1 MKQTMNTSHWNES
14 AAHLLERW
22 IQLYK
27 EKTSLIGETE
37 SLNMLKEEVDGMD
50 KEKFLSIVE
59 RHLQKVYE
67 ELEKERTESNMN
79 NIEYTMMTF
88 LSNDYPEYIN
98 KRQSNMKQIQQL
110 TSIHRS
116 VTELFGKEL
125 ISEAD
130 MVAFRN
136 DFFQLTEKHANTS
149 SLKGIKESW
158 NTYLSAFVDFQ
169 KKHEHVKQAIATVL
183 GEDKSLKHEWH
194 QLSKNK
200 LVTKQKA
207 TAFRTKQHELNESI
221 RKATTAQKQLLELHW
236 PDIRSQ
242 FDALQEKMSGSLS
255 TVLKETERSMEVI
268 SQNDAN
274 EHAKLKQSL
283 TDLNGV
289 HEVDVHQTWL
299 AAFIKKS
306 RPFFNEL
313 SEDIKD
319 TRCRELWNRIYGMY
333 KGIAVN
339 EFIVVY
345 EEFLALQPLASVK
358 STEITGSL
366 ARLKIDINPVTL
378 PAYADF
384 PVLKKQQLSRRT
396 FPILIGT
403 IIGLLLLL
411 TIVYMNRDNQTL
423 ETDSDVKATASTKP
437 LKNEQTKPVTVSKTD
452 LENFFISYKAAYF
465 SSLNSGDFSGM
476 APYIDSNQPV
486 YKQLKTYITSLAG
499 KNVSFA
505 NDQFLVKKTESHDD
519 GTYDIYTN
527 EVYMFTDSYDA
538 STQFKK
544 ERIYHVKAAGKDKLQ
559 ITKIDTLTDEQK
571 PVEE

>member
-27 EKTSLIGETE
+27 EKESLIEETE

-59 RHLQKVYE
+59 RHLQKVYD
-67 ELEKERTESNMN
+67 ELEKERTEYNIN
-79 NIEYTMMTF
+79 NIEYTMLTF
-88 LSNDYPEYIN
+88 LSSDYSEYIN
-98 KRQSNMKQIQQL
+98 KRQSNMKQLQQL
-110 TSIHRS
+110 TSIHRN

-149 SLKGIKESW
+149 LLKEIKESW
-158 NTYLSAFVDFQ
+158 NAYLPAFVDFQ

-183 GEDKSLKHEWH
+183 EEDKSLKQEWH

-200 LVTKQKA
+200 VVTKQKA
-207 TAFRTKQHELNESI
+207 TAFRTKQHELNENI
-221 RKATTAQKQLLELHW
+221 RKATTAQKQLLDLHW
-236 PDIRSQ
+236 PDVRSQ
-242 FDALQEKMSGSLS
+242 FDALQEKMSKSLS
-255 TVLKETERSMEVI
+255 TVLKETQRSMEVI

-283 TDLNGV
+283 TDLHAV
-289 HEVDVHQTWL
+289 HKVDVHQTWL

-319 TRCRELWNRIYGMY
+319 TRCQELWNRIYGMY

-339 EFIVVY
+339 EFIVAY

-358 STEITGSL
+358 STEIPKPL
-366 ARLKIDINPVTL
+366 ARLKVDIEPVTL
-378 PAYADF
+378 PSYADF
-384 PVLKKQQLSRRT
+384 PVLKKQQSSRRT
-396 FPILIGT
+396 FPILIGGA
-403 IIGLLLLL
+403 IVLVLLM
-411 TIVYMNRDNQTL
+411 TIVYMNHDNQTA
-423 ETDSDVKATASTKP
+423 ETSSDIKETPSTKP
-437 LKNEQTKPVTVSKTD
+437 LKNEEPKPAEVSKTD

-486 YKQLKTYITSLAG
+486 YKQLKSYITSLAG

-505 NDQFLVKKTESHDD
+505 NDQFLVTKTESHDD

-527 EVYMFTDSYDA
+527 EVYTFTDSYDA

-544 ERIYHVKAAGKDKLQ
+544 ERIYHVKTAGKDKLQ
-559 ITKIDTLTDEQK
+559 ITKIDTLTDEQM

>member
-1 MKQTMNTSHWNES
+1 MNTSHWNES

-27 EKTSLIGETE
+27 EKTFLIGETE

-50 KEKFLSIVE
+50 KEKFLSIVD
-59 RHLQKVYE
+59 RQLQKVYD
-67 ELEKERTESNMN
+67 ELEKERTEYNMS
-79 NIEYTMMTF
+79 NIEYTMVTF

-98 KRQSNMKQIQQL
+98 KRQSNMKQLQHL

-169 KKHEHVKQAIATVL
+169 KKHEHVKQATATVL
-183 GEDKSLKHEWH
+183 EEDKSLKHEWH

-221 RKATTAQKQLLELHW
+221 RKATNLQKQLLQLHW

-255 TVLKETERSMEVI
+255 TVLRETERRMEVI
-268 SQNDAN
+268 SQQDAN

-283 TDLNGV
+283 NDLNAV
-289 HEVDVHQTWL
+289 QKVDVHQRWL

-396 FPILIGT
+396 FPILIGGA
-403 IIGLLLLL
+403 IAFVLLL

-437 LKNEQTKPVTVSKTD
+437 LKNEEVKPATVSKTD

-476 APYIDSNQPV
+476 APYIDSGQPV
-486 YKQLKTYITSLAG
+486 YKQLKSYITSLAG

-527 EVYMFTDSYDA
+527 EVYTFTDSYDA

-559 ITKIDTLTDEQK
+559 ITKIDTLIDEQT

>member
-1 MKQTMNTSHWNES
+1 MNTSHWDKS
-14 AAHLLERW
+14 AAQLLEAW

-27 EKTSLIGETE
+27 EKTFLIEETE
-37 SLNMLKEEVDGMD
+37 SLNMLKEEIDGMD

-59 RHLQKVYE
+59 RHLQKVYD
-67 ELEKERTESNMN
+67 ELEKERTEYNMN
-79 NIEYTMMTF
+79 NSEYTMVTF
-88 LSNDYPEYIN
+88 LSSDYPEYIK
-98 KRQSNMKQIQQL
+98 KRQSNKRQIEQL
-110 TSIHRS
+110 TSIHRN

-125 ISEAD
+125 FSEAD

-149 SLKGIKESW
+149 SLKEMKGNW

-169 KKHEHVKQAIATVL
+169 KKHEYVKQAIATVL
-183 GEDKSLKHEWH
+183 EEDKSLKQEWH

-207 TAFRTKQHELNESI
+207 TAFRTKQHELNENI
-221 RKATTAQKQLLELHW
+221 RKATTAQKQLLELYW

-242 FDALQEKMSGSLS
+242 FDALQEKMSKSLS
-255 TVLKETERSMEVI
+255 TVLKETEYSMEVI

-283 TDLNGV
+283 TDLNEV
-289 HEVDVHQTWL
+289 HKVDVYQTWL

-339 EFIVVY
+339 EFIVTY
-345 EEFLALQPLASVK
+345 EEFLALQPLGSVT
-358 STEITGSL
+358 SMEIPKPL
-366 ARLKIDINPVTL
+366 ARLKVDIK
-378 PAYADF
+378 PATQPSYADF
-384 PVLKKQQLSRRT
+384 PVLKKQQSSRRT
-396 FPILIGT
+396 FPILIGGA
-403 IIGLLLLL
+403 IALVLLL
-411 TIVYMNRDNQTL
+411 TIVYMNRDNQMV
-423 ETDSDVKATASTKP
+423 ETSSNIKATASTKS
-437 LKNEQTKPVTVSKTD
+437 LKNEQTKPDSVSKTD

-476 APYIDSNQPV
+476 APYIDSGQPV
-486 YKQLKTYITSLAG
+486 YKQLKSYITSLAG

-505 NDQFLVKKTESHDD
+505 NDQFLVKKTESHED

-527 EVYMFTDSYDA
+527 EVYTFTDSYDA

-544 ERIYHVKAAGKDKLQ
+544 ERIYHVKAVGKAKLQ

>member
-1 MKQTMNTSHWNES
+1 MNTSQWNES

-27 EKTSLIGETE
+27 EKEFLIGETD
-37 SLNMLKEEVDGMD
+37 SLTMLKEEVEGMD

-59 RHLQKVYE
+59 CHLQKVYE
-67 ELEKERTESNMN
+67 ELEKERTESNIN
-79 NIEYTMMTF
+79 HIEYTMLTF
-88 LSNDYPEYIN
+88 LSSDYPEYIK
-98 KRQSNMKQIQQL
+98 KRQSNTRQIEQL
-110 TSIHRS
+110 TSIHRN
-116 VTELFGKEL
+116 VTELFGKGL
-125 ISEAD
+125 FSEAD

-136 DFFQLTEKHANTS
+136 DFFQLTEKHAKTS
-149 SLKGIKESW
+149 SLKEMKGNW
-158 NTYLSAFVDFQ
+158 NTYLPAFVNFQ
-169 KKHEHVKQAIATVL
+169 KKHEYVKQAIATVL
-183 GEDKSLKHEWH
+183 EEDKSLKQEWH

-200 LVTKQKA
+200 VVTKQKA

-221 RKATTAQKQLLELHW
+221 RKATNAQKQLLELHW
-236 PDIRSQ
+236 PDVRSQ
-242 FDALQEKMSGSLS
+242 FDALQEKMSKSLS
-255 TVLKETERSMEVI
+255 TILKETECSMEVI

-283 TDLNGV
+283 NDLHAV
-289 HEVDVHQTWL
+289 HKVDAHQTWL
-299 AAFIKKS
+299 SAFIKKS

-339 EFIVVY
+339 EFIVAY
-345 EEFLALQPLASVK
+345 EEFLALQPLNSIK
-358 STEITGSL
+358 STEVSKPL
-366 ARLKIDINPVTL
+366 ALLKLDIEPVTL
-378 PAYADF
+378 PSYADF
-384 PVLKKQQLSRRT
+384 PVLKKQQSSRRT
-396 FPILIGT
+396 FPILIGAA
-403 IIGLLLLL
+403 IVLVLLL
-411 TIVYMNRDNQTL
+411 TIVYMNRDNQTV
-423 ETDSDVKATASTKP
+423 ETSSNIKATASTKS
-437 LKNEQTKPVTVSKTD
+437 LKNEQPKPDAVSKTE

-476 APYIDSNQPV
+476 APYIDSGQPV
-486 YKQLKTYITSLAG
+486 YKQLKSYITSLAG

-519 GTYDIYTN
+519 GTYDIYTS
-527 EVYMFTDSYDA
+527 EVYTFTDSYDA

-544 ERIYHVKAAGKDKLQ
+544 ERIYHVKAASKDKLQ
-559 ITKIDTLTDEQK
+559 ITKIDTLTDEQT

>member
-1 MKQTMNTSHWNES
+1 MNTSHWNES

-67 ELEKERTESNMN
+67 ELEKERTESNISH
-79 NIEYTMMTF
+79 IEYTMMTF
-88 LSNDYPEYIN
+88 LSSDYPEYIN
-98 KRQSNMKQIQQL
+98 KRQSNMKQLQQL

-207 TAFRTKQHELNESI
+207 TAFRTKQHELNENI
-221 RKATTAQKQLLELHW
+221 RKATNLQKQLLQLHW

-242 FDALQEKMSGSLS
+242 FDGLQEKMSKSLS
-255 TVLKETERSMEVI
+255 NVLKETERSMEVI

-283 TDLNGV
+283 SDLHTV
-289 HEVDVHQTWL
+289 HQVDVHQTWL

-319 TRCRELWNRIYGMY
+319 TRCQELWNRIYGMY

-339 EFIVVY
+339 EFIVIY

-358 STEITGSL
+358 STEMLKPL
-366 ARLKIDINPVTL
+366 ARLKIDIEPVTL

-396 FPILIGT
+396 FPILIGGA
-403 IIGLLLLL
+403 IVMVLLL
-411 TIVYMNRDNQTL
+411 TIVYMNRDNQTV
-423 ETDSDVKATASTKP
+423 ETSSDVKATASTQP

>member
-14 AAHLLERW
+14 AAQLLEAW

-27 EKTSLIGETE
+27 EKTSLIREMD
-37 SLNMLKEEVDGMD
+37 SLNMLKEEVDGVD

-59 RHLQKVYE
+59 RHLQKVYD
-67 ELEKERTESNMN
+67 ELEKERTESNINHM
-79 NIEYTMMTF
+79 EYTMLMF
-88 LSNDYPEYIN
+88 LSSDYPEYIK
-98 KRQSNMKQIQQL
+98 KRQSNMRQIEQL
-110 TSIHRS
+110 TSIHRN
-116 VTELFGKEL
+116 VTELFRKEL

-149 SLKGIKESW
+149 SLKEIKESW

-169 KKHEHVKQAIATVL
+169 KKHEHVKQATAKVL
-183 GEDKSLKHEWH
+183 EEDKSLKQEWK

-200 LVTKQKA
+200 VVTKQKV
-207 TAFRTKQHELNESI
+207 TAFRTKQHKLNESI
-221 RKATTAQKQLLELHW
+221 RKATNAQKQLLELHW
-236 PDIRSQ
+236 PDIHSQ
-242 FDALQEKMSGSLS
+242 FNALQEKMSGSLS

-274 EHAKLKQSL
+274 EHAKLKQSF

-289 HEVDVHQTWL
+289 HEVEVHQTWL
-299 AAFIKKS
+299 AAFIKES

-339 EFIVVY
+339 EFIVTY
-345 EEFLALQPLASVK
+345 EEFLALQPLGSVK
-358 STEITGSL
+358 STEIPRPL
-366 ARLKIDINPVTL
+366 ARLKLDINPVKL
-378 PAYADF
+378 PVYADF
-384 PVLKKQQLSRRT
+384 PVLKKQQSSRRT

-403 IIGLLLLL
+403 VIGLVLLL
-411 TIVYMNRDNQTL
+411 TIVYINRDNQTL
-423 ETDSDVKATASTKP
+423 ETSSDVKATTNTKP
-437 LKNEQTKPVTVSKTD
+437 LKNEEVKPAAVSKTD
-452 LENFFISYKAAYF
+452 LKNFFISYKAAYF

-486 YKQLKTYITSLAG
+486 YNQLKSYITSLAG

-505 NDQFLVKKTESHDD
+505 NDQFLVTKTESHDD

-527 EVYMFTDSYDA
+527 EVYTFTDSYDA

-559 ITKIDTLTDEQK
+559 ITKIDTLTDEQT

>member
-1 MKQTMNTSHWNES
+1 MNTSHWNES

-98 KRQSNMKQIQQL
+98 KRQSNMKQLQQL

-221 RKATTAQKQLLELHW
+221 RKATNLQKQLLQLHW

>member
-1 MKQTMNTSHWNES
+1 MNTSHWNES

-98 KRQSNMKQIQQL
+98 KRQSNMKQLQQL

-149 SLKGIKESW
+149 LLKGIKESW

-221 RKATTAQKQLLELHW
+221 RKATNLQKQLLQLHW

-319 TRCRELWNRIYGMY
+319 TRCRELWNGIYGMY

-339 EFIVVY
+339 EFIVAY
-345 EEFLALQPLASVK
+345 EEFLALQPLNSIK

>member
-1 MKQTMNTSHWNES
+1 MNTSHWNES

-27 EKTSLIGETE
+27 EKEFLIGETD
-37 SLNMLKEEVDGMD
+37 SLNMLKEEVEGMD

-59 RHLQKVYE
+59 RQLQKVYN
-67 ELEKERTESNMN
+67 ELEKERTEYNMS
-79 NIEYTMMTF
+79 NIEYTMVTF

-98 KRQSNMKQIQQL
+98 KRQSNMKQLQQL

-125 ISEAD
+125 FSEAD

-136 DFFQLTEKHANTS
+136 DFFQLTEKHANAS
-149 SLKGIKESW
+149 SLKEMKENW
-158 NTYLSAFVDFQ
+158 NTYLPAFVDFQ

-183 GEDKSLKHEWH
+183 EEAKILKQEWH

-207 TAFRTKQHELNESI
+207 TAFRTKQHKLNESI

-236 PDIRSQ
+236 PDVRSQ

-255 TVLKETERSMEVI
+255 NVLKETECSIEVI

-283 TDLNGV
+283 SDLHTV
-289 HEVDVHQTWL
+289 HQVDIHQTWL
-299 AAFIKKS
+299 SAFIKKS

-319 TRCRELWNRIYGMY
+319 TRCRELWNGIYGMY

-339 EFIVVY
+339 EFIVTY
-345 EEFLALQPLASVK
+345 EEFLALQPLNSIK
-358 STEITGSL
+358 NTEMLKPL
-366 ARLKIDINPVTL
+366 ARLKVDIEPVT
-378 PAYADF
+378 PPSYADF
-384 PVLKKQQLSRRT
+384 PVLKKQQSSRRT
-396 FPILIGT
+396 FPILIGGA
-403 IIGLLLLL
+403 IALVLLL
-411 TIVYMNRDNQTL
+411 TIVYMNRDNQTA
-423 ETDSDVKATASTKP
+423 ETDADIKATASTKP
-437 LKNEQTKPVTVSKTD
+437 LKNEQPKPDAVSKTD

-476 APYIDSNQPV
+476 APYIDSGQPV
-486 YKQLKTYITSLAG
+486 YKQLKSYITSLAG

-505 NDQFLVKKTESHDD
+505 NDQFLVTKTESHAN

-527 EVYMFTDSYDA
+527 EVYTFTDSYDA

-544 ERIYHVKAAGKDKLQ
+544 ERIYHVKAVGKDKLQ

>member
-1 MKQTMNTSHWNES
+1 MNTSHWNES

-27 EKTSLIGETE
+27 EKE

-59 RHLQKVYE
+59 RQLQKVYD
-67 ELEKERTESNMN
+67 ELERERTEYNMN
-79 NIEYTMMTF
+79 NSEYTMVTF
-88 LSNDYPEYIN
+88 LSSDYPEYLK
-98 KRQSNMKQIQQL
+98 KRQSNMRQIEQL
-110 TSIHRS
+110 TSIHRN

-130 MVAFRN
+130 MVAFRS

-149 SLKGIKESW
+149 SLKEIKENW
-158 NTYLSAFVDFQ
+158 NTYLSAFIDFQ

-183 GEDKSLKHEWH
+183 EEDKSLKQEWH

-200 LVTKQKA
+200 VVTKQKA

-236 PDIRSQ
+236 PDVRSQ
-242 FDALQEKMSGSLS
+242 FDALQEKMSKSLS
-255 TVLKETERSMEVI
+255 TVLQETQRSMEVI

-283 TDLNGV
+283 SDLYTV
-289 HEVDVHQTWL
+289 HQVDIHQTWL

-313 SEDIKD
+313 SEDIKA

-339 EFIVVY
+339 EFIVTY
-345 EEFLALQPLASVK
+345 EELLALQSLGSVK
-358 STEITGSL
+358 STEIPRPL
-366 ARLKIDINPVTL
+366 ARLKVDIKPVTL

-384 PVLKKQQLSRRT
+384 PVLKKQQSSRRT
-396 FPILIGT
+396 FPILIGGA
-403 IIGLLLLL
+403 IVLVLLL
-411 TIVYMNRDNQTL
+411 TIVYMNRDNQTVK
-423 ETDSDVKATASTKP
+423 TSSNIKATASTKS
-437 LKNEQTKPVTVSKTD
+437 LKNEQPKPDTVSKTD

-476 APYIDSNQPV
+476 APYIDSGQPV
-486 YKQLKTYITSLAG
+486 YKQLKSYITSLAG

-505 NDQFLVKKTESHDD
+505 NDQFLVTKTESHDD

-527 EVYMFTDSYDA
+527 EVYTFTDSYDA

>member
-1 MKQTMNTSHWNES
+1 MNTSHWNES
-14 AAHLLERW
+14 AAQLLEAW

-27 EKTSLIGETE
+27 EKGFLIEETK

-59 RHLQKVYE
+59 RHLQKVYD
-67 ELEKERTESNMN
+67 ELGKERTEDNMN
-79 NIEYTMMTF
+79 NSEYTMVTF
-88 LSNDYPEYIN
+88 LSSDYPEYI
-98 KRQSNMKQIQQL
+98 KKHQSNMRQIEQL
-110 TSIHRS
+110 TSIHRN

-125 ISEAD
+125 FSEAD

-149 SLKGIKESW
+149 LLKEMKENW

-183 GEDKSLKHEWH
+183 EEDKSLKQEWH

-200 LVTKQKA
+200 VVTKQKA

-236 PDIRSQ
+236 PDIRSL
-242 FDALQEKMSGSLS
+242 FDALQEKMSGILS

-268 SQNDAN
+268 TQHDAN

-339 EFIVVY
+339 EFIVTY
-345 EEFLALQPLASVK
+345 EEFLALQPLNSIK
-358 STEITGSL
+358 STEMLKPL
-366 ARLKIDINPVTL
+366 ARLKVDIKPVTL
-378 PAYADF
+378 PSYADF
-384 PVLKKQQLSRRT
+384 PVLKKHQSSRRT
-396 FPILIGT
+396 FPVLIGGA
-403 IIGLLLLL
+403 IVLVLLL
-411 TIVYMNRDNQTL
+411 TIVYINRDNQTA
-423 ETDSDVKATASTKP
+423 ETSSNIKATTSTKP
-437 LKNEQTKPVTVSKTD
+437 LKNEETKPADVSKTD

-465 SSLNSGDFSGM
+465 SSLNSGDFSAM
-476 APYIDSNQPV
+476 APYIDSDQPV
-486 YKQLKTYITSLAG
+486 YKQLKSYIISLAG

-505 NDQFLVKKTESHDD
+505 NDQFLVTKTESHDN
-519 GTYDIYTN
+519 GTYNIYTN
-527 EVYMFTDSYDA
+527 EVYTFTDSYDA

-559 ITKIDTLTDEQK
+559 ITKIDTLTDEQT

>member
-27 EKTSLIGETE
+27 EKTFLIEETE

-59 RHLQKVYE
+59 RQLQKVYD
-67 ELEKERTESNMN
+67 ELEKERTEYNMS
-79 NIEYTMMTF
+79 NIEYTMVTF

-98 KRQSNMKQIQQL
+98 KRQSNMKQLQQL

-130 MVAFRN
+130 MVAFKN

-149 SLKGIKESW
+149 SLKEMKENW
-158 NTYLSAFVDFQ
+158 NAYLSAFVDFQ
-169 KKHEHVKQAIATVL
+169 KKHEHVKQATATVL
-183 GEDKSLKHEWH
+183 EEDKSLKQEWK

-200 LVTKQKA
+200 VVTKQKA

-221 RKATTAQKQLLELHW
+221 RKATNLQKQLLELHW

-268 SQNDAN
+268 SQQDAN
-274 EHAKLKQSL
+274 EHDKLKQSL
-283 TDLNGV
+283 NNLNAV
-289 HEVDVHQTWL
+289 HKVEVYQTWL

-313 SEDIKD
+313 SEDIKA

-339 EFIVVY
+339 EFIVAY

-358 STEITGSL
+358 STEITESL
-366 ARLKIDINPVTL
+366 ARLKVDINPVTL

-423 ETDSDVKATASTKP
+423 ETDSDVKATASTKS
-437 LKNEQTKPVTVSKTD
+437 LKNEQPKPDAVSKTD

-486 YKQLKTYITSLAG
+486 YKQLKSYITSLAG

-505 NDQFLVKKTESHDD
+505 NDQFLVTKTESHDD
-519 GTYDIYTN
+519 GTYSIYTN
-527 EVYMFTDSYDA
+527 EVYTFTDSYDA

>member
-1 MKQTMNTSHWNES
+1 MNTSHWNES
-14 AAHLLERW
+14 AAQLLEAW

-27 EKTSLIGETE
+27 ENEFLIGETE
-37 SLNMLKEEVDGMD
+37 SLNMLKEVDGMD

-59 RHLQKVYE
+59 RHLQKVYD
-67 ELEKERTESNMN
+67 ELEKERTEYNMN
-79 NIEYTMMTF
+79 NSEYTMVMF
-88 LSNDYPEYIN
+88 LSSDYPEYIK
-98 KRQSNMKQIQQL
+98 KRQSNMRQIEQL
-110 TSIHRS
+110 TSIHKN

-125 ISEAD
+125 FSEAD

-136 DFFQLTEKHANTS
+136 DCFQLTERHANTS
-149 SLKGIKESW
+149 SLKEIKESW
-158 NTYLSAFVDFQ
+158 NTYLPAFVDFQ

-183 GEDKSLKHEWH
+183 EEDKSLKQEWH
-194 QLSKNK
+194 QLRKNK

-236 PDIRSQ
+236 PDVRSQ

-268 SQNDAN
+268 SQKDAS

-283 TDLNGV
+283 NNLNAV
-289 HEVDVHQTWL
+289 HKVDVHQTWL

-313 SEDIKD
+313 SEDIKA

-339 EFIVVY
+339 EFIVTY
-345 EEFLALQPLASVK
+345 EEFLALQPLNSIK
-358 STEITGSL
+358 STEMLKPL
-366 ARLKIDINPVTL
+366 ARLKVDIEPVML

-384 PVLKKQQLSRRT
+384 PVLRKQQASRRI
-396 FPILIGT
+396 FPILTGT

-411 TIVYMNRDNQTL
+411 TIVYMNRDNQTV
-423 ETDSDVKATASTKP
+423 ETDSDVKATASTKS
-437 LKNEQTKPVTVSKTD
+437 LKNEETKPAAVSKTE

-486 YKQLKTYITSLAG
+486 YKQLKSYITSLAG

-527 EVYMFTDSYDA
+527 EVYTFTDSYDA

-544 ERIYHVKAAGKDKLQ
+544 ERIYHVKVAGKDKLQ

>member
-1 MKQTMNTSHWNES
+1 MNISHWNES

-27 EKTSLIGETE
+27 ETEFLIGETD

-50 KEKFLSIVE
+50 KEKFLSRVE
-59 RHLQKVYE
+59 RYLQKVYD
-67 ELEKERTESNMN
+67 ELEKERTEYNMN
-79 NIEYTMMTF
+79 NVEYTMVTF
-88 LSNDYPEYIN
+88 PSSDYPEYIK
-98 KRQSNMKQIQQL
+98 KRQSNMREIEQL
-110 TSIHRS
+110 TSIHRN

-125 ISEAD
+125 FSKAD

-136 DFFQLTEKHANTS
+136 DFFQLTEEHANTS
-149 SLKGIKESW
+149 SLKEIKENW

-183 GEDKSLKHEWH
+183 EEDKSLKQEWK

-200 LVTKQKA
+200 VVTKQKA
-207 TAFRTKQHELNESI
+207 TAFRTKQHELNENI
-221 RKATTAQKQLLELHW
+221 RKAKTAQKQLLELHW
-236 PDIRSQ
+236 PDVRSQ
-242 FDALQEKMSGSLS
+242 FDALQEKMSKSLS
-255 TVLKETERSMEVI
+255 NVLKETECSIEVI

-283 TDLNGV
+283 SDLHTV
-289 HEVDVHQTWL
+289 HQVDIHQTWL
-299 AAFIKKS
+299 SAFIKKS

-319 TRCRELWNRIYGMY
+319 TRCRELWNGIYGMY

-339 EFIVVY
+339 EFIVTY
-345 EEFLALQPLASVK
+345 EEFLALQPLNSIK
-358 STEITGSL
+358 NTEMLKPL
-366 ARLKIDINPVTL
+366 ARLKVDIEPVT
-378 PAYADF
+378 PPSYADF
-384 PVLKKQQLSRRT
+384 PVLKKQQSSRRT
-396 FPILIGT
+396 FPILIGGA
-403 IIGLLLLL
+403 IALVLLL
-411 TIVYMNRDNQTL
+411 TIVYMNRDNQTA
-423 ETDSDVKATASTKP
+423 ETDADIKATASTKP
-437 LKNEQTKPVTVSKTD
+437 LKNEQPKPDAVSKTD

-476 APYIDSNQPV
+476 APYIDSGQPV
-486 YKQLKTYITSLAG
+486 YKQLKSYITSLAG

-505 NDQFLVKKTESHDD
+505 NDQFLVTKTESHAN

-527 EVYMFTDSYDA
+527 EVYTFTDSYDA

-544 ERIYHVKAAGKDKLQ
+544 ERIYHVKTAGKGKLQ

>member
-14 AAHLLERW
+14 AAQLIEAW

-27 EKTSLIGETE
+27 ENEFLIGETK
-37 SLNMLKEEVDGMD
+37 SLNMLKEEVEGMD

-59 RHLQKVYE
+59 RQLQKVYN
-67 ELEKERTESNMN
+67 ELEKERTEYNMS
-79 NIEYTMMTF
+79 NIEYTMVTF

-98 KRQSNMKQIQQL
+98 KRQSNMKQLQQL

-125 ISEAD
+125 FSEAD

-136 DFFQLTEKHANTS
+136 DFFQLTEKHANAS
-149 SLKGIKESW
+149 SLKEMKKNW
-158 NTYLSAFVDFQ
+158 NTYLPAFVDFQ

-183 GEDKSLKHEWH
+183 EEAKILKQEWH

-207 TAFRTKQHELNESI
+207 TAFRTKQHKLNESI

-236 PDIRSQ
+236 PDVRSQ

-283 TDLNGV
+283 NDLNEV
-289 HEVDVHQTWL
+289 HKVDAHQTWL

-306 RPFFNEL
+306 RPFFNKL
-313 SEDIKD
+313 SEDIKA

-339 EFIVVY
+339 EFIVTY
-345 EEFLALQPLASVK
+345 EEFLALQPLNSIK
-358 STEITGSL
+358 STEMLKPL
-366 ARLKIDINPVTL
+366 ARLKVDIEPVTL
-378 PAYADF
+378 PSYADF
-384 PVLKKQQLSRRT
+384 PVLKKQQSSRRT
-396 FPILIGT
+396 FPILIGGA
-403 IIGLLLLL
+403 IALVLLL
-411 TIVYMNRDNQTL
+411 TIVYVNRDNQTV
-423 ETDSDVKATASTKP
+423 ETSSNIKARASTQS
-437 LKNEQTKPVTVSKTD
+437 LKNEQPKPDAVSKTD

-476 APYIDSNQPV
+476 APYIDSGQPV
-486 YKQLKTYITSLAG
+486 YKQLKSYITSLAG

-505 NDQFLVKKTESHDD
+505 NDQFLVTKTESHND

-527 EVYMFTDSYDA
+527 EVYTFTDSYDA

-544 ERIYHVKAAGKDKLQ
+544 ERIYHVKAVDKDKLQ

>member
-1 MKQTMNTSHWNES
+1 MNTSHWNES
-14 AAHLLERW
+14 AAQLIEAW

-27 EKTSLIGETE
+27 ENEFLIGETK
-37 SLNMLKEEVDGMD
+37 SLNMLKEEVEGMD

-59 RHLQKVYE
+59 RQLQKVYN
-67 ELEKERTESNMN
+67 ELEKERTEYNMS
-79 NIEYTMMTF
+79 NIEYTMVTF

-98 KRQSNMKQIQQL
+98 KRQSNMKQLQQL

-125 ISEAD
+125 FSEAD

-136 DFFQLTEKHANTS
+136 DFFQLTEKHANAS
-149 SLKGIKESW
+149 SLKEMKKNW
-158 NTYLSAFVDFQ
+158 NTYLPAFVDFQ

-183 GEDKSLKHEWH
+183 EEAKILKQEWH

-207 TAFRTKQHELNESI
+207 TAFRTKQHKLNESI

-236 PDIRSQ
+236 PDVRSQ

-283 TDLNGV
+283 NDLNEV
-289 HEVDVHQTWL
+289 HKVDAHQTWL

-306 RPFFNEL
+306 RPFFNKL
-313 SEDIKD
+313 SEDIKA

-339 EFIVVY
+339 EFIVTY
-345 EEFLALQPLASVK
+345 EEFLALQPLNSIK
-358 STEITGSL
+358 STEMLKPL
-366 ARLKIDINPVTL
+366 ARLKVDIEPVTL
-378 PAYADF
+378 PSYADF
-384 PVLKKQQLSRRT
+384 PVLKKQQSSRRT
-396 FPILIGT
+396 FPILIGGA
-403 IIGLLLLL
+403 IALVLLL
-411 TIVYMNRDNQTL
+411 TIVYVNRDNQTV
-423 ETDSDVKATASTKP
+423 ETSSNIKARASTQS
-437 LKNEQTKPVTVSKTD
+437 LKNEQPKPDAVSKTD

-476 APYIDSNQPV
+476 APYIDSGQPV
-486 YKQLKTYITSLAG
+486 YKQLKSYITSLAG

-505 NDQFLVKKTESHDD
+505 NDQFLVTKTESHND

-527 EVYMFTDSYDA
+527 EVYTFTDSYDA

-544 ERIYHVKAAGKDKLQ
+544 ERIYHVKAVDKDKLQ

>member
-1 MKQTMNTSHWNES
+1 MNTSHWNES

-27 EKTSLIGETE
+27 EKTFLIEETK
-37 SLNMLKEEVDGMD
+37 SLNMLKEEVEGMD

-59 RHLQKVYE
+59 RQLQKVYN
-67 ELEKERTESNMN
+67 ELEKERTEYNMS
-79 NIEYTMMTF
+79 NIEYTMVTF
-88 LSNDYPEYIN
+88 LSNDYPEYIK
-98 KRQSNMKQIQQL
+98 KRQSNMKQLQQL

-125 ISEAD
+125 FSEAD

-136 DFFQLTEKHANTS
+136 DFFQLTEKHANAS
-149 SLKGIKESW
+149 SLKEMKKNW
-158 NTYLSAFVDFQ
+158 NTYLPAFVDFQ

-183 GEDKSLKHEWH
+183 EEAKILKQEWH

-236 PDIRSQ
+236 PDVRSQ

-283 TDLNGV
+283 NDLNEV
-289 HEVDVHQTWL
+289 HKVDVHQTWL
-299 AAFIKKS
+299 SAFIKKS

-339 EFIVVY
+339 ECIVAY
-345 EEFLALQPLASVK
+345 EEFLALQPLNSIK
-358 STEITGSL
+358 STEVSKPL
-366 ARLKIDINPVTL
+366 ALLKLDIEPVTM
-378 PAYADF
+378 PSYADF
-384 PVLKKQQLSRRT
+384 PVLKKQQSSRRT
-396 FPILIGT
+396 FPILIGAA
-403 IIGLLLLL
+403 IVLVLLL
-411 TIVYMNRDNQTL
+411 TIVYMNRDNQTV
-423 ETDSDVKATASTKP
+423 ETSSNIKATASTKS
-437 LKNEQTKPVTVSKTD
+437 LKNEQPKPDAVSKTE

-476 APYIDSNQPV
+476 APYIDSGQPV
-486 YKQLKTYITSLAG
+486 YKQLKSYITSLAG

-505 NDQFLVKKTESHDD
+505 NDQFLVKKTESHDE
-519 GTYDIYTN
+519 GTYDIYTS
-527 EVYMFTDSYDA
+527 EVYTFTDSYDA

-544 ERIYHVKAAGKDKLQ
+544 ERIYHVKAASKDKLQ
-559 ITKIDTLTDEQK
+559 ITKIDTLTDEQT

>member
-1 MKQTMNTSHWNES
+1 MNTSHWNES

-88 LSNDYPEYIN
+88 LSSDYPEYIK
-98 KRQSNMKQIQQL
+98 KRQSNMKQIQRL
-110 TSIHRS
+110 TSIHKN

-125 ISEAD
+125 SSEAD

-149 SLKGIKESW
+149 LLKEIKESW
-158 NTYLSAFVDFQ
+158 NVYLPAFIDFQ
-169 KKHEHVKQAIATVL
+169 NKHEHVKQAIATVL
-183 GEDKSLKHEWH
+183 EEAKSLKQEWH

-200 LVTKQKA
+200 VVTKQKA
-207 TAFRTKQHELNESI
+207 TAFRTKQHELNENI
-221 RKATTAQKQLLELHW
+221 RKATNLQKQLLELHW
-236 PDIRSQ
+236 PDVRSQ
-242 FDALQEKMSGSLS
+242 FDALQEKMSESLS

-268 SQNDAN
+268 SQNDAS

-283 TDLNGV
+283 TDLNEV
-289 HEVDVHQTWL
+289 HKVDIHQTWL

-319 TRCRELWNRIYGMY
+319 TRCRELWNGIYGMY

-339 EFIVVY
+339 EFIVAY
-345 EEFLALQPLASVK
+345 EEFLTLQPLVGVK
-358 STEITGSL
+358 NTEIPQQIV
-366 ARLKIDINPVTL
+366 RLKVDIKPVTL

-384 PVLKKQQLSRRT
+384 PVLKKQQASRRT
-396 FPILIGT
+396 FPILIGSA
-403 IIGLLLLL
+403 IVMVLFL
-411 TIVYMNRDNQTL
+411 TIVYMNRDNQTE
-423 ETDSDVKATASTKP
+423 ETDADVKATTNTKP
-437 LKNEQTKPVTVSKTD
+437 LKNEELKPADVSKTE

-465 SSLNSGDFSGM
+465 LSLNSGDFSSM
-476 APYIDSNQPV
+476 APYIDSGQPV
-486 YKQLKTYITSLAG
+486 YKQLKSYITSLAG

-505 NDQFLVKKTESHDD
+505 NDQFLVTKTESHDD

-527 EVYMFTDSYDA
+527 EVYTFTDSYDA

-559 ITKIDTLTDEQK
+559 ITKIDTLTDEQT

>member
-1 MKQTMNTSHWNES
+1 MNTSHWNES
-14 AAHLLERW
+14 AAQLLEAW

-27 EKTSLIGETE
+27 EKTFLIGETE

-59 RHLQKVYE
+59 RQLQKVYD
-67 ELEKERTESNMN
+67 ELEKERTEYNMS
-79 NIEYTMMTF
+79 NIEYTMVTF

-98 KRQSNMKQIQQL
+98 KRQSNMKQLQQL

-116 VTELFGKEL
+116 VTELLGKEL

-136 DFFQLTEKHANTS
+136 DFFQLTEKHAN
-149 SLKGIKESW
+149 LKEMKENW
-158 NTYLSAFVDFQ
+158 NTYLSAFVEFQ
-169 KKHEHVKQAIATVL
+169 KKHEHVKQAIATL
-183 GEDKSLKHEWH
+183 LEEDKSLKQEWK

-200 LVTKQKA
+200 VVTKQKA
-207 TAFRTKQHELNESI
+207 TAFRTKQHELNENI
-221 RKATTAQKQLLELHW
+221 RKAKNLQKQLLELHW
-236 PDIRSQ
+236 PDVRSQ
-242 FDALQEKMSGSLS
+242 FEGLQEKMSKSLS
-255 TVLKETERSMEVI
+255 TVLQETQRSMEVI

-283 TDLNGV
+283 SDLHTV
-289 HEVDVHQTWL
+289 HQVDIHQTWL

-319 TRCRELWNRIYGMY
+319 NRCQELWNRIYGMY

-339 EFIVVY
+339 EFIVTY

-384 PVLKKQQLSRRT
+384 PVLKKQQSSRRT
-396 FPILIGT
+396 FPILIGGA
-403 IIGLLLLL
+403 IAFVLLL

-437 LKNEQTKPVTVSKTD
+437 LKNEEVKPATVSKTD

-476 APYIDSNQPV
+476 APYIDSGQPV
-486 YKQLKTYITSLAG
+486 YKQLKSYITSLAG

-505 NDQFLVKKTESHDD
+505 NDQFLVTKTESHDD
-519 GTYDIYTN
+519 GTYSIYTN
-527 EVYMFTDSYDA
+527 EVYTFTDSYDA

-544 ERIYHVKAAGKDKLQ
+544 ERIYHVKVAGKDKLQ

>member
-1 MKQTMNTSHWNES
+1 MNTSHWNES

-27 EKTSLIGETE
+27 EKTFLIGETD

-59 RHLQKVYE
+59 RHLQKVYD
-67 ELEKERTESNMN
+67 ELEKERTEYNMS
-79 NIEYTMMTF
+79 NIEYTMVTF
-88 LSNDYPEYIN
+88 LSNDYPEYIK
-98 KRQSNMKQIQQL
+98 KRQSNMKQLQQL

-116 VTELFGKEL
+116 VTELFGKKL
-125 ISEAD
+125 SSEAD

-136 DFFQLTEKHANTS
+136 DFFQLTEKHANTPL
-149 SLKGIKESW
+149 LKEIKESW
-158 NTYLSAFVDFQ
+158 NAYLPAFVDFQ
-169 KKHEHVKQAIATVL
+169 KKHEHVKQATATVL
-183 GEDKSLKHEWH
+183 EEDKSLKQEWH

-200 LVTKQKA
+200 VVTKQKA

-236 PDIRSQ
+236 PDVRSQ

-255 TVLKETERSMEVI
+255 TVRQETERSMEVI

-283 TDLNGV
+283 TDLHAV
-289 HEVDVHQTWL
+289 HKVDAHQTWL

-313 SEDIKD
+313 SEDTKA

-339 EFIVVY
+339 EFIVTY
-345 EEFLALQPLASVK
+345 EEFLALQPLNSIK
-358 STEITGSL
+358 STEMPKPL
-366 ARLKIDINPVTL
+366 ARLKVDIEPVTL
-378 PAYADF
+378 PSYADF
-384 PVLKKQQLSRRT
+384 PVLKKQQASRRT
-396 FPILIGT
+396 FPILIGAA
-403 IIGLLLLL
+403 IVLVLLL
-411 TIVYMNRDNQTL
+411 TIVYINRDNQTA
-423 ETDSDVKATASTKP
+423 ETNSDIKETTSTKS
-437 LKNEQTKPVTVSKTD
+437 LRNEEPKPDEVSKTE

-465 SSLNSGDFSGM
+465 SSLNSGDFNAM

-486 YKQLKTYITSLAG
+486 YKQLKSYITSLTG

-505 NDQFLVKKTESHDD
+505 NDQFLVTKTESHDD
-519 GTYDIYTN
+519 GTYSIYTN
-527 EVYMFTDSYDA
+527 EVYTFTDSYDA

-544 ERIYHVKAAGKDKLQ
+544 ERIYHVKAADKDKLQ

>member
-1 MKQTMNTSHWNES
+1 MRQ
-14 AAHLLERW
+14 
-22 IQLYK
+22 
-27 EKTSLIGETE
+27 
-37 SLNMLKEEVDGMD
+37 
-50 KEKFLSIVE
+50 
-59 RHLQKVYE
+59 
-67 ELEKERTESNMN
+67 
-79 NIEYTMMTF
+79 IE
-88 LSNDYPEYIN
+88 
-98 KRQSNMKQIQQL
+98 QL
-110 TSIHRS
+110 TSIHRN

-125 ISEAD
+125 FSEAD

-149 SLKGIKESW
+149 SLKEMKESW

-169 KKHEHVKQAIATVL
+169 KKYEHVKQAIATVL
-183 GEDKSLKHEWH
+183 EEDKSLKQEWH

-200 LVTKQKA
+200 VVTKQKA

-236 PDIRSQ
+236 PDARSQ
-242 FDALQEKMSGSLS
+242 FDGLQEKMSKSLS
-255 TVLKETERSMEVI
+255 TVLKETQRSMEVI

-274 EHAKLKQSL
+274 EQAKLKQSL
-283 TDLNGV
+283 NDLNTV
-289 HEVDVHQTWL
+289 HKVDVHQTWL

-313 SEDIKD
+313 SEDIKA

-339 EFIVVY
+339 EFIVTY
-345 EEFLALQPLASVK
+345 EEFLALQPLNSIK
-358 STEITGSL
+358 RTEMLKPL
-366 ARLKIDINPVTL
+366 ARLKVDIEPVTL
-378 PAYADF
+378 PSYADF
-384 PVLKKQQLSRRT
+384 PVLKKQQSSRRT
-396 FPILIGT
+396 FPILIGGA
-403 IIGLLLLL
+403 IALVLLL
-411 TIVYMNRDNQTL
+411 TIVYMNRANQTV
-423 ETDSDVKATASTKP
+423 ETSSNIKATVSTKS
-437 LKNEQTKPVTVSKTD
+437 LKNEQSKPDAVSKTD

-476 APYIDSNQPV
+476 APYIDSGQPV
-486 YKQLKTYITSLAG
+486 YKQLKSYITSLVG

-505 NDQFLVKKTESHDD
+505 NDQFLVTKTESHDD

-527 EVYMFTDSYDA
+527 EVYTFTDSYDA

-544 ERIYHVKAAGKDKLQ
+544 ERIYHVKTAGKDKLQ

>member
-1 MKQTMNTSHWNES
+1 MNTSHWNES

-27 EKTSLIGETE
+27 EKTFLIGETE

-59 RHLQKVYE
+59 RQLQKVYD
-67 ELEKERTESNMN
+67 ELEKERTEYNMS
-79 NIEYTMMTF
+79 NIEYTMVTF

-98 KRQSNMKQIQQL
+98 KRQSNMKQLQQL

-183 GEDKSLKHEWH
+183 GEDKSLKHEWK

-200 LVTKQKA
+200 VVTKQKA

-221 RKATTAQKQLLELHW
+221 RKATNLQKQLLELHW

-255 TVLKETERSMEVI
+255 TVLKETERRMEVI
-268 SQNDAN
+268 SQQDAN

-283 TDLNGV
+283 NDLNAV
-289 HEVDVHQTWL
+289 QKVDVHQRWL

-396 FPILIGT
+396 FPILIGGA
-403 IIGLLLLL
+403 IAFVLLL

-437 LKNEQTKPVTVSKTD
+437 LKNEEVKPATVSKTD

-476 APYIDSNQPV
+476 APYIDSGQPV
-486 YKQLKTYITSLAG
+486 YKQLKSYITSLAG

-505 NDQFLVKKTESHDD
+505 NDQFLVTKTESHDD
-519 GTYDIYTN
+519 GTYSIYTN
-527 EVYMFTDSYDA
+527 EVYTFTDSYDA

>member
-88 LSNDYPEYIN
+88 LSSDYPEYIK
-98 KRQSNMKQIQQL
+98 KRQSNMKQIQRL
-110 TSIHRS
+110 TSIHKN

-125 ISEAD
+125 SSEAD

-149 SLKGIKESW
+149 LLKEIKESW
-158 NTYLSAFVDFQ
+158 NVYLPAFIDFQ
-169 KKHEHVKQAIATVL
+169 NKHEHVKQAIATVL
-183 GEDKSLKHEWH
+183 EEAKSLKQEWH

-200 LVTKQKA
+200 VVTKQKA
-207 TAFRTKQHELNESI
+207 TAFRTKQHELNENI
-221 RKATTAQKQLLELHW
+221 RKATNLQKQLLELHW
-236 PDIRSQ
+236 PDVRSQ
-242 FDALQEKMSGSLS
+242 FDALQEKMSESLS

-268 SQNDAN
+268 SQNDAS

-283 TDLNGV
+283 TDLNEV
-289 HEVDVHQTWL
+289 HKVDIHQTWL

-319 TRCRELWNRIYGMY
+319 TRCRELWNGIYGMY

-339 EFIVVY
+339 EFIVAY
-345 EEFLALQPLASVK
+345 EEFLTLQPLVGVK
-358 STEITGSL
+358 NTEIPQQIV
-366 ARLKIDINPVTL
+366 RLKVDIKPVTL

-384 PVLKKQQLSRRT
+384 PVLKKQQASRRT
-396 FPILIGT
+396 FPILIGSA
-403 IIGLLLLL
+403 IVMVLFL
-411 TIVYMNRDNQTL
+411 TIVYMNRDNQTE
-423 ETDSDVKATASTKP
+423 ETDADVKATTNTKP
-437 LKNEQTKPVTVSKTD
+437 LKNEELKPADVSKTE

-465 SSLNSGDFSGM
+465 LSLNSGDFSSM
-476 APYIDSNQPV
+476 APYIDSGQPV
-486 YKQLKTYITSLAG
+486 YKQLKSYITSLAG

-505 NDQFLVKKTESHDD
+505 NDQFLVTKTESHDD

-527 EVYMFTDSYDA
+527 EVYTFTDSYDA

-559 ITKIDTLTDEQK
+559 ITKIDTLTDEQT

>member
-1 MKQTMNTSHWNES
+1 MNTSHWNES

-27 EKTSLIGETE
+27 EKTFLIGETE

-59 RHLQKVYE
+59 RQLQKVYD
-67 ELEKERTESNMN
+67 ELEKERTEYNMS
-79 NIEYTMMTF
+79 NIEYTMVTF

-98 KRQSNMKQIQQL
+98 KRQSNMKQLQQL

-125 ISEAD
+125 ICEAD

-221 RKATTAQKQLLELHW
+221 RKATNLQKQLLQLHW

-255 TVLKETERSMEVI
+255 TVLKETERRMEVI
-268 SQNDAN
+268 SQQDAN

-283 TDLNGV
+283 NDLNAV
-289 HEVDVHQTWL
+289 QKVDVHQRWL

-339 EFIVVY
+339 EFIVAY

-378 PAYADF
+378 PSYADF
-384 PVLKKQQLSRRT
+384 PVLKKQQSSRRT
-396 FPILIGT
+396 FPILIGGA
-403 IIGLLLLL
+403 IAFVLLL
-411 TIVYMNRDNQTL
+411 TIVYMNRDNQTV
-423 ETDSDVKATASTKP
+423 ETSSNIKATASTKS
-437 LKNEQTKPVTVSKTD
+437 LKNEQTKPASVSQKD

-476 APYIDSNQPV
+476 APYIDSGQPV
-486 YKQLKTYITSLAG
+486 YKQLKSYITSLAG

-505 NDQFLVKKTESHDD
+505 NDQFLVTKTESHGD
-519 GTYDIYTN
+519 GTYSIYTN
-527 EVYMFTDSYDA
+527 EVYTFTDSYNA

-544 ERIYHVKAAGKDKLQ
+544 ERIYHVKAASKDKLQ

-571 PVEE
+571 PVEG

>member
-1 MKQTMNTSHWNES
+1 MNTSHWNES
-14 AAHLLERW
+14 AVQLLEAW

-27 EKTSLIGETE
+27 EKVFLIGETE

-59 RHLQKVYE
+59 CHLHKVYD
-67 ELEKERTESNMN
+67 ELEKERTEYNIN
-79 NIEYTMMTF
+79 NIEYMMLTF
-88 LSNDYPEYIN
+88 LSNDYPEYIK
-98 KRQSNMKQIQQL
+98 KRQSNMRQIEQL
-110 TSIHRS
+110 TNIHRN
-116 VTELFGKEL
+116 VTEIFGKEL
-125 ISEAD
+125 FSEAD

-149 SLKGIKESW
+149 SLKEMKESW

-183 GEDKSLKHEWH
+183 EEDKSLKQEWH

-200 LVTKQKA
+200 VVTKQKT

-236 PDIRSQ
+236 PDVRSQ
-242 FDALQEKMSGSLS
+242 FDALQEKMSKSLS
-255 TVLKETERSMEVI
+255 SVLKETQRSMEVI

-283 TDLNGV
+283 DDLNAV
-289 HEVDVHQTWL
+289 HKVDVHQTWL

-339 EFIVVY
+339 EFIVTY
-345 EEFLALQPLASVK
+345 EEFLALQPLASAK
-358 STEITGSL
+358 STEIPGPL
-366 ARLKIDINPVTL
+366 VRLKLNINPVAL

-384 PVLKKQQLSRRT
+384 PVLKKQQASRRT
-396 FPILIGT
+396 FPILIGGA
-403 IIGLLLLL
+403 IVLVLLL
-411 TIVYMNRDNQTL
+411 TIVYMNHDNQTA
-423 ETDSDVKATASTKP
+423 ETSSDIKETTSTKP
-437 LKNEQTKPVTVSKTD
+437 LKNEQTKPAAVSQTD

-465 SSLNSGDFSGM
+465 SSLNSGDFSGV
-476 APYIDSNQPV
+476 APYIDSGQPV
-486 YKQLKTYITSLAG
+486 YKQLKSYITSLAG

-505 NDQFLVKKTESHDD
+505 NDQFLVTKTESHDD

-527 EVYMFTDSYDA
+527 EVYTFTDSYDA

>member
-1 MKQTMNTSHWNES
+1 MNTSHWNES

-27 EKTSLIGETE
+27 EKESLIGEKE
-37 SLNMLKEEVDGMD
+37 SLNMLKEEVNGMD

-59 RHLQKVYE
+59 RQLQKVYD
-67 ELEKERTESNMN
+67 ELEKERTEYNMN
-79 NIEYTMMTF
+79 NSEYTMVTF
-88 LSNDYPEYIN
+88 LSSDYPEYIN
-98 KRQSNMKQIQQL
+98 KRQSNMGQIEQL
-110 TSIHRS
+110 TNIHRN
-116 VTELFGKEL
+116 VTELLGKEL
-125 ISEAD
+125 FSEAD
-130 MVAFRN
+130 MAAFRN

-149 SLKGIKESW
+149 SLKEMKENW
-158 NTYLSAFVDFQ
+158 NTYLSAFVEFQ
-169 KKHEHVKQAIATVL
+169 KKHEYVKRAIATVL
-183 GEDKSLKHEWH
+183 EEDKSLKQEWH

-200 LVTKQKA
+200 VVTKQKA

-236 PDIRSQ
+236 PDVCNE
-242 FDALQEKMSGSLS
+242 FDTLQEKMSKSLS
-255 TVLKETERSMEVI
+255 TVLKEMQRSMEII

-283 TDLNGV
+283 NDLHAV
-289 HEVDVHQTWL
+289 HKVDAHQTWL

-313 SEDIKD
+313 SEDIKA
-319 TRCRELWNRIYGMY
+319 TRCQELWNRIYGMY

-339 EFIVVY
+339 EFIVTY
-345 EEFLALQPLASVK
+345 EEFLALQPLNSIK
-358 STEITGSL
+358 STEMLKPL
-366 ARLKIDINPVTL
+366 ARLKVDIEPVTL
-378 PAYADF
+378 PSYADF
-384 PVLKKQQLSRRT
+384 PVLKKQQSSRRT

-411 TIVYMNRDNQTL
+411 TIVYMNRDNQTA
-423 ETDSDVKATASTKP
+423 ETDADIKATASTKP
-437 LKNEQTKPVTVSKTD
+437 LKNEQPKPDAVSKTD

-476 APYIDSNQPV
+476 APYIDSGQPV
-486 YKQLKTYITSLAG
+486 YNQLKSYITSLAG

-505 NDQFLVKKTESHDD
+505 NDQFLVKKTESHED

-527 EVYMFTDSYDA
+527 EVYTFTDSYDA

-544 ERIYHVKAAGKDKLQ
+544 ERIYHVKAVGKDKLQ

>member
-1 MKQTMNTSHWNES
+1 MNTSHWNES

-27 EKTSLIGETE
+27 EKTFLIEETE
-37 SLNMLKEEVDGMD
+37 SLNMLKEEVNGMD

-59 RHLQKVYE
+59 RHLQKVYDG
-67 ELEKERTESNMN
+67 LEKERTEYNMN
-79 NIEYTMMTF
+79 NSEYTMVTF
-88 LSNDYPEYIN
+88 LSSDYPEYIK
-98 KRQSNMKQIQQL
+98 KRQSNMRQIEQL

-116 VTELFGKEL
+116 VTELFGKKL
-125 ISEAD
+125 SSEAD

-149 SLKGIKESW
+149 SLKEMKENW

-169 KKHEHVKQAIATVL
+169 KRHEHVKQATATVL
-183 GEDKSLKHEWH
+183 EEAKILKQEWH

-200 LVTKQKA
+200 LMTKQKS
-207 TAFRTKQHELNESI
+207 TAFRTKQHELNENI
-221 RKATTAQKQLLELHW
+221 RKATTAQKQLLQLHW
-236 PDIRSQ
+236 PDIRIQ
-242 FDALQEKMSGSLS
+242 FDALQEKMSKSLS
-255 TVLKETERSMEVI
+255 TVLKETECSMEVI

-283 TDLNGV
+283 TDLNEV
-289 HEVDVHQTWL
+289 HKVDVHQTWL
-299 AAFIKKS
+299 SAFIKKS

-319 TRCRELWNRIYGMY
+319 TRCRALWNRIYGMY

-339 EFIVVY
+339 EFMVTY
-345 EEFLALQPLASVK
+345 EEFLALQPLESVK
-358 STEITGSL
+358 SMEIPKPL
-366 ARLKIDINPVTL
+366 ARLKVDIQSVTL
-378 PAYADF
+378 PSYADF
-384 PVLKKQQLSRRT
+384 PVLKKQQSSRRT
-396 FPILIGT
+396 FPILIGGA
-403 IIGLLLLL
+403 IVLVLLL
-411 TIVYMNRDNQTL
+411 TIVYMNRDNQTV
-423 ETDSDVKATASTKP
+423 ETSSDVKATASTKP
-437 LKNEQTKPVTVSKTD
+437 LKNEQTKPASVSQTD

-465 SSLNSGDFSGM
+465 SGLNSGDFSGM

-486 YKQLKTYITSLAG
+486 YKQLKSYITSLAG

-505 NDQFLVKKTESHDD
+505 NDQFLVTKIESHDD
-519 GTYDIYTN
+519 GTYSIYTN
-527 EVYMFTDSYDA
+527 EVYTFTDSYDA

-544 ERIYHVKAAGKDKLQ
+544 ERIYHVKVAGKDKLQ

>member
-1 MKQTMNTSHWNES
+1 MNTSHWNKS
-14 AAHLLERW
+14 AAQLLEAW

-27 EKTSLIGETE
+27 EKTFLIGETE
-37 SLNMLKEEVDGMD
+37 SLNMLKEEVEGMD

-67 ELEKERTESNMN
+67 ELEKERTEYNMN
-79 NIEYTMMTF
+79 NSEYTMVTF
-88 LSNDYPEYIN
+88 LSSDYPEYIK
-98 KRQSNMKQIQQL
+98 KRQSNMRQIEQL
-110 TSIHRS
+110 TSIHRN

-130 MVAFRN
+130 MVSFRN
-136 DFFQLTEKHANTS
+136 DFFQLTERHANTS
-149 SLKGIKESW
+149 SLKEMKENW

-183 GEDKSLKHEWH
+183 EEDRSLKQEWH

-200 LVTKQKA
+200 VVTKQKT

-236 PDIRSQ
+236 PDARSQ
-242 FDALQEKMSGSLS
+242 FDALQEKMSKSLS
-255 TVLKETERSMEVI
+255 TMLKETQRSMEVI
-268 SQNDAN
+268 SQNDAS

-283 TDLNGV
+283 TDLHAV
-289 HEVDVHQTWL
+289 HKVDAHQTWL

-313 SEDIKD
+313 SEDIKA

-339 EFIVVY
+339 EFMVTY
-345 EEFLALQPLASVK
+345 EEFLALQPLNSIK
-358 STEITGSL
+358 STEVSKPL
-366 ARLKIDINPVTL
+366 ARLKLDIEPVTL

-384 PVLKKQQLSRRT
+384 PVLKKQQSSRRT
-396 FPILIGT
+396 FPILIGGA
-403 IIGLLLLL
+403 IVLVLLL
-411 TIVYMNRDNQTL
+411 TIVYMNRDNQTA
-423 ETDSDVKATASTKP
+423 ETNSDIKETTSTKS
-437 LKNEQTKPVTVSKTD
+437 LRNEQTKPAAVSKTD

-476 APYIDSNQPV
+476 ATYIDSDQPV
-486 YKQLKTYITSLAG
+486 YKQLKSYITSLAG

-527 EVYMFTDSYDA
+527 EVYTFTDSYDT

-544 ERIYHVKAAGKDKLQ
+544 ERIYHVKAVGKDKLQ
-559 ITKIDTLTDEQK
+559 IAKIDTLTDEQK

>member
-1 MKQTMNTSHWNES
+1 MNTSHWNES

-88 LSNDYPEYIN
+88 LSSDYPEYIK

-110 TSIHRS
+110 TSIHKN

-125 ISEAD
+125 SSKAD

-149 SLKGIKESW
+149 LLKEIKESW
-158 NTYLSAFVDFQ
+158 NAYLPAFIDFQ
-169 KKHEHVKQAIATVL
+169 NKHEHVEQTIATVL
-183 GEDKSLKHEWH
+183 EEDKSLKQEWH

-242 FDALQEKMSGSLS
+242 FDALQEKMSKSLS
-255 TVLKETERSMEVI
+255 TVLQETQRSMEVV
-268 SQNDAN
+268 SQNDAS

-283 TDLNGV
+283 TDLNGI
-289 HEVDVHQTWL
+289 HEVDVHQT
-299 AAFIKKS
+299 K
-306 RPFFNEL
+306 P
-313 SEDIKD
+313 
-319 TRCRELWNRIYGMY
+319 
-333 KGIAVN
+333 
-339 EFIVVY
+339 
-345 EEFLALQPLASVK
+345 
-358 STEITGSL
+358 L
-366 ARLKIDINPVTL
+366 ARLKVDIKPVTL

-384 PVLKKQQLSRRT
+384 PVLKKQQASRRT
-396 FPILIGT
+396 FPVLIGGA
-403 IIGLLLLL
+403 IVLVLLL
-411 TIVYMNRDNQTL
+411 TIVYMNRDNQTA
-423 ETDSDVKATASTKP
+423 ETSADIKATTNTKP
-437 LKNEQTKPVTVSKTD
+437 LKNEEPKPADVSKTD

-465 SSLNSGDFSGM
+465 SSLNSGDFSSM
-476 APYIDSNQPV
+476 APYIDSGQPV
-486 YKQLKTYITSLAG
+486 YKQLKSYITSLAG

-505 NDQFLVKKTESHDD
+505 NDQFLVTKTESHDD
-519 GTYDIYTN
+519 GTYSIYTN
-527 EVYMFTDSYDA
+527 EVYTFTDSYDA

-559 ITKIDTLTDEQK
+559 ITKIDTLTDEQT

>member
-98 KRQSNMKQIQQL
+98 KRQSNMKQLQQL

-221 RKATTAQKQLLELHW
+221 RKATNLQKQLLQLHW

>member
-1 MKQTMNTSHWNES
+1 MNTSHWNES

-88 LSNDYPEYIN
+88 LSSDYPEYIK

-110 TSIHRS
+110 TSIHKN
-116 VTELFGKEL
+116 VTELFRKEL
-125 ISEAD
+125 SSEAD

-149 SLKGIKESW
+149 LLKEIKESW
-158 NTYLSAFVDFQ
+158 NVYLPAFIDFQ
-169 KKHEHVKQAIATVL
+169 NKHEHVKQAIATVL
-183 GEDKSLKHEWH
+183 EEAKSLKQEWH

-200 LVTKQKA
+200 VVTKQKA

-221 RKATTAQKQLLELHW
+221 RKATNLQKQLLELHW

-242 FDALQEKMSGSLS
+242 FDSLQEKMSGSLS
-255 TVLKETERSMEVI
+255 TVLKETERTMKVI

-339 EFIVVY
+339 EFIVTY
-345 EEFLALQPLASVK
+345 EEFLALQPLASAK
-358 STEITGSL
+358 STEIPGPL
-366 ARLKIDINPVTL
+366 VRLKLNMNPVAL

-384 PVLKKQQLSRRT
+384 PVLKKQQASRRT

-423 ETDSDVKATASTKP
+423 ETDSDVKATASTKS
-437 LKNEQTKPVTVSKTD
+437 LKNEHTKPASVSKTD

-476 APYIDSNQPV
+476 APYIDSDQPV
-486 YKQLKTYITSLAG
+486 YKQLKSYITSLAG

-505 NDQFLVKKTESHDD
+505 NDQFLVTKTESHDD

-527 EVYMFTDSYDA
+527 EVYTFTDSYDA

-559 ITKIDTLTDEQK
+559 ITKIDTLTDEQT